1 MALVNYLAWC
11 LGTCRLAQIRED
23 KLRFSH
29 KCSEDDG
36 IVGLRSIK
44 SSSGSSSSTGTSSL
58 LLTGICKWARSQAFE
73 KKPRCCLL
81 PPLFSSFLRNS
92 TDLLACPKT
101 GCKLVFFPEH
111 MNQFVQKY
119 KVFHRS
125 ADLHVTVKTH
135 ISSDGFYRSSTEAAL
150 WCHKEQK
157 RPWNVL
163 SNDNLKKI
171 SIPLLWKIKP
181 NHVLAI
187 ILTRPSCFKQSQVTE
202 VW

>member
-1 MALVNYLAWC
+1 MLRHFLVQRYIFFCSADIFRIFRRHFPCSKMALVNYLAWC
-11 LGTCRLAQIRED
+11 LGTCRLPQIRED

-81 PPLFSSFLRNS
+81 PPLYSSFLRNS

-111 MNQFVQKY
+111 MNQFVQNY

-125 ADLHVTVKTH
+125 ADFTCNCQNTH
-135 ISSDGFYRSSTEAAL
+135 QQWRILQIFNRG
-150 WCHKEQK
+150 
-157 RPWNVL
+157 
-163 SNDNLKKI
+163 
-171 SIPLLWKIKP
+171 SI
-181 NHVLAI
+181 VM
-187 ILTRPSCFKQSQVTE
+187 S
-202 VW
+202 